1 MKRGFWLFWVLVV
14 VLSALQV
21 ARTRVVTDVTSFL
34 PGPADADQRLMAGQL
49 RDGISTR
56 MLIVGLRLPA
66 GGALPPNAAE
76 REVLAAASRALRDRL
91 AASRSFAWVSN
102 GDVSHH
108 EAERERLFSARY
120 LLSPGVTPQ
129 AFSADGLAEAMRRLE
144 GELVSFR
151 GGAIKFVAA
160 ADPTL
165 ESLQLLERSSAQFK
179 ARGDADVW
187 FSADGRAVLL
197 MLETAAR
204 GHDIDGV
211 RDAIGLVRSSAQSV
225 LKDWPANLAI
235 PAIEFAGA
243 GYFNVLSH
251 DAIGRDAEMLSLLAT
266 VLVCSLLLWALRSP
280 RFLVLV
286 IIPVGTGTLAG
297 FAAAG
302 LINGSIHGITLAFG
316 ITLLGEA
323 VDYAIYTFVQRDGD
337 GRHAS
342 TFWATLWLAVATSL
356 IGFAAMFFSGFQGLQ
371 QLALFSIVGL
381 VVAGACTRWLLPDLL
396 PAPKRE
402 RSHRL
407 EAGLARATDI
417 LRGFRW
423 PLLLLAVAMAV
434 LIAARGESMWRDN
447 LDALSAS
454 SVQDT
459 ARDQQWRDDIGAA
472 ELRSLVAVRGADVD
486 QALRRA
492 EATAA
497 TLDRLA
503 REGEMRGYESPAVLL
518 PSRAVQL
525 ARQAALPEP
534 DALSARLSEALK
546 ESRLRAAA
554 FQPFLADVAAAR
566 NRPPIERS
574 HYAGTLIG
582 SWLAAQVI
590 ESEDGATVLI
600 LLRGPAPEH
609 RIGAKLRQANLPGVS
624 LIDLQADV
632 EALVADY
639 RRQTLRTA
647 LLGAVG
653 IFLVVALQRRDRRAL
668 GAMLATLV
676 ATVLITAGALLL
688 IAGSLSIFNL
698 VALLLV
704 AGVASNYALFFATLS
719 QDPAERQR
727 TSLSVLLAGASTFIV
742 FAVLVASAIPVLAM
756 IGATVAIGAAVGL
769 ICSMAFSPRRD
780 GPWVP

>member
-1 MKRGFWLFWVLVV
+1 MKRGGWLLWLFVV

-21 ARTRVVTDVTSFL
+21 ARTSVVTDATSFL

-56 MLIVGLRLPA
+56 MLIVGLHLPA
-66 GGALPPNAAE
+66 AGALPPNAAE
-76 REVLAAASRALRDRL
+76 REALASASRALRERL
-91 AASRSFAWVSN
+91 AASKSFAWVSN
-102 GDVSHH
+102 GDVTRH
-108 EAERERLFSARY
+108 EAERDRLFAARY
-120 LLSPGVTPQ
+120 LLSPDVTPQ
-129 AFSADGLAEAMRRLE
+129 AFSAAGLAEALRRLE

-151 GGAIKFVAA
+151 GGAIKSVAS

-179 ARGDADVW
+179 ARGDTDVW

-197 MLETAAR
+197 MAETTAR

-225 LKDWPANLAI
+225 LKDWPAAVAI
-235 PAIEFAGA
+235 PVIEFAGA

-251 DAIGRDAEMLSLLAT
+251 DAIGRDAEMLSLIAT
-266 VLVCSLLLWALRSP
+266 AMVCSLLLWALRSP
-280 RFLVLV
+280 RFLVLA

-302 LINGSIHGITLAFG
+302 LVNGSIHGITLAFG

-323 VDYAIYTFVQRDGD
+323 VDYAIYTFVQRDRD

-342 TFWATLWLAVATSL
+342 TFWSTLWLAIATSL
-356 IGFAAMFFSGFQGLQ
+356 IGFAAMFFSGFQGLR
-371 QLALFSIVGL
+371 QLGLFSIVGL
-381 VVAGACTRWLLPDLL
+381 IVAGACTRWLLPDLL
-396 PAPKRE
+396 PAPGSE
-402 RSHRL
+402 RPPRV
-407 EAGLARATDI
+407 EPGLARATRF
-417 LRGFRW
+417 LRNVRW
-423 PLLLLAVAMAV
+423 PLLMLALAMAA
-434 LIAARGESMWRDN
+434 LIAVRGESMWRDN

-454 SVQDT
+454 SAQDT
-459 ARDQQWRDDIGAA
+459 ARDRQWRDDIGAA
-472 ELRSLVAVRGADVD
+472 ELRSMLAVRGADVD
-486 QALRRA
+486 QALARA
-492 EATAA
+492 EAAAA
-497 TLDRLA
+497 TLDRLVL
-503 REGEMRGYESPAVLL
+503 EGEMRGYDSPVAVL
-518 PSRAVQL
+518 PSRAVQR
-525 ARQAALPEP
+525 ARQAALPDP
-534 DALSARLSEALK
+534 DALRARLGAATMGG
-546 ESRLRAAA
+546 RFQAAA
-554 FQPFLADVAAAR
+554 FEPFLADVAAAR
-566 NRPPIERS
+566 TRPPIDRS

-600 LLRGPAPEH
+600 LLRGPAPGH
-609 RIGAKLRQANLPGVS
+609 RIDAKLHQANLPGVS
-624 LIDLQADV
+624 LLDLQGDV

-653 IFLVVALQRRDRRAL
+653 IFLVIALQLRDRRAL

-676 ATVLITAGALLL
+676 ATVSITAGALLL
-688 IAGSLSIFNL
+688 IAGSLTIFNL

-704 AGVASNYALFFATLS
+704 AGVASNYALFFATLPP
-719 QDPAERQR
+719 DPAERQR

-742 FAVLVASAIPVLAM
+742 FAVLVASSTPVLAM
-756 IGATVAIGAAVGL
+756 IGSTVAIGAAVGL
-769 ICSMAFSPRRD
+769 ICSMAFSAS
-780 GPWVP
+780 

>member
-1 MKRGFWLFWVLVV
+1 MRRGFWLLWLLVV
-14 VLSALQV
+14 ALSALQV
-21 ARTRVVTDVTSFL
+21 TRTGVVTDATSFL
-34 PGPADADQRLMAGQL
+34 PGPANAEQRLMAGQL

-56 MLIVGLRLPA
+56 ILIVGLRLPA
-66 GGALPPNAAE
+66 AGASPPKAAE
-76 REVLAAASRALRDRL
+76 REALAAASRALRDQL
-91 AASRSFAWVSN
+91 AANSAFAWVSN
-102 GDVSHH
+102 GDVSRH

-151 GGAIKFVAA
+151 GGAIKSLAA

-165 ESLQLLERSSAQFK
+165 ESLQLLEHSSAQFK

-197 MLETAAR
+197 MLETTAR

-211 RDAIGLVRSSAQSV
+211 RDAIGVIRGSAQSV
-225 LKDWPANLAI
+225 LKDWPATVAI

-243 GYFNVLSH
+243 GHFNVLSH
-251 DAIGRDAEMLSLLAT
+251 DAIGRDAGMLSLIAT

-280 RFLVLV
+280 RFLLLA

-302 LINGSIHGITLAFG
+302 LVNGSIHGITLAFG

-323 VDYAIYTFVQRDGD
+323 VDYAIYSFVQRDGD

-371 QLALFSIVGL
+371 QLGLFSIVGL
-381 VVAGACTRWLLPDLL
+381 VVAGACTRWLLPELL
-396 PAPKRE
+396 PAPR
-402 RSHRL
+402 RDASRRV
-407 EAGLARATDI
+407 EAGLARVTRV

-423 PLLLLAVAMAV
+423 PLLLLAVAMAA

-454 SVQDT
+454 SAQDT
-459 ARDQQWRDDIGAA
+459 ARDLQWRDDIGAA
-472 ELRSLVAVRGADVD
+472 ELRSMLAVRGADVD
-486 QALRRA
+486 QALLRA
-492 EATAA
+492 EAAA
-497 TLDRLA
+497 GTLDRLV
-503 REGEMRGYESPAVLL
+503 REGEMRGYDSPAVLL
-518 PSRAVQL
+518 PSRAVQH

-534 DALSARLSEALK
+534 EALRARLGEALK
-546 ESRLRAAA
+546 DGRLRAAA
-554 FQPFLADVAAAR
+554 FEPFLADVATAR
-566 NRPPIERS
+566 NRPPVERS

-582 SWLAAQVI
+582 SWLAGQVI

-600 LLRGPAPEH
+600 LLRGPVPGH
-609 RIGAKLRQANLPGVS
+609 RIGAKLREANLPGVS
-624 LIDLQADV
+624 LLDLQGDV

-653 IFLVVALQRRDRRAL
+653 IFLVIALQLRDRRAL

-676 ATVLITAGALLL
+676 ATVSITAGVLLL
-688 IAGSLSIFNL
+688 IAGSLTVFNL

-719 QDPAERQR
+719 PDAGERQR

-742 FAVLVASAIPVLAM
+742 FAVLVASSTPVLAM

-769 ICSMAFSPRRD
+769 ICSMAFSPR
-780 GPWVP
+780 